1 MEISRKKDRR
11 LRLPVRSSLS
21 FFAFFSVSRAS
32 SLLTTPIF
40 TRLLTPEE
48 YALTPLYYTWL
59 SVFTTLATLELTG
72 SILLSG
78 LARHKERSERYLA
91 AATSL
96 TLCSYS
102 GVFLLYLLFHRRI
115 NALTGLPTHLMLL
128 MFVQIGSGIVL
139 SAVEAR
145 AKFFYSPKRALPS
158 ILSSAL
164 LSPVLGFALVR
175 SGVLRAEGRIVAA
188 AIAAALV
195 AIPSLFLLY
204 KRGRV
209 FFDQEVWREQL
220 RRALPLFP
228 HYLALLT
235 LAEVG
240 RIFVGRFDAP
250 DALAKLGVASTLAHA
265 IPLVGSAINA
275 AFYPWLLRRVAVGEM
290 QKVREVTSIVVKVIV
305 FSAASLILI
314 SPEFYSILAPKE
326 SYSEGLYATAPLIC
340 ASIFAFLYTI
350 VAGVN
355 LERVKT
361 SRVALTTLICAT
373 ACVLLTLPA
382 TMRYGFLGSAFTTAI
397 SYILLTVAH
406 SLLLACK
413 IGRQNT
419 PLSLLRT
426 ALTASLLLP
435 AAFFT
440 YYLQYLP
447 AVRFLLL
454 LVPVLLLFD
463 LALRSRILFEGEEA
477 R

>member
-1 MEISRKKDRR
+1 MELSRKKERK

-21 FFAFFSVSRAS
+21 FFAFFSASRAS
-32 SLLTTPIF
+32 TLLTTPIF

-78 LARHKERSERYLA
+78 LARHKENAEHYLA

-96 TLCSYS
+96 TLCPY
-102 GVFLLYLLFHRRI
+102 GAVFLLYLLFHRRI

-128 MFVQIGSGIVL
+128 MFMQIGAGIVL

-164 LSPVLGFALVR
+164 LSPALGFILVR

-188 AIAAALV
+188 AIAATLV
-195 AIPSLFLLY
+195 ALPSLLFLY
-204 KRGRV
+204 KRGGT
-209 FFDQEVWREQL
+209 FFDKAVWREQL

-240 RIFVGRFDAP
+240 RIFVGRFDTP
-250 DALAKLGVASTLAHA
+250 DALAKLGVASTLSHA
-265 IPLVGSAINA
+265 IPVVGAAINA
-275 AFYPWLLRRVAVGEM
+275 AFYPWLLRRVGGGEM
-290 QKVREVTSIVVKVIV
+290 KKVREVTTIVVKVIT
-305 FSAASLILI
+305 FSAVCLILI

-326 SYSEGLYATAPLIC
+326 SYAEGLYATAPLIL

-355 LERVKT
+355 LERIKT
-361 SRVALTTLICAT
+361 SRVALTTLWCAVV
-373 ACVLLTLPA
+373 CVLVTLPA
-382 TMRYGFLGSAFTTAI
+382 TLRFGFLGSALATAL

-406 SLLLACK
+406 SLLLARK

-419 PLSLLRT
+419 PLSLVRT
-426 ALTASLLLP
+426 TLSVSLILP
-435 AAFFT
+435 AAFFA
-440 YYLQYLP
+440 YYLQHLP

-454 LVPVLLLFD
+454 LVPLLLLLE
-463 LALRSRILFEGEEA
+463 LALRSKVLFEN
-477 R
+477 